1 MGMSTTPTACEK
13 METQEAATEFPEF
26 AYLVSDFGH
35 FAPHG
40 SEYGVQAPPGVSI
53 HTAIVRVPITASHVH
68 CIPEGAD
75 ILGVGFEAVQ
85 GKYGRV
91 LRIKFQFEKLEVS
104 VFAAMDGMDLPGA
117 LLDWRNAKIIPI
129 IFGTQ
134 HGDIWRYQMKVG
146 NFSEDDWEAA
156 NRILLAPENR
166 DPQPE
171 KTWDDMCRLA
181 DEHTSVVPAR
191 AIGEVDD
198 VMHSLGFPQNRP
210 FSYAGIFPIKQKHI
224 GVC

>member
-1 MGMSTTPTACEK
+1 MDMSTTPTACEK
-13 METQEAATEFPEF
+13 MEIQEAATEFPEF
-26 AYLVSDFGH
+26 AYLVSGFGR
-35 FAPHG
+35 FAPRG
-40 SEYGVQAPPGVSI
+40 SEYGVQAPPGISI
-53 HTAIVRVPITASHVH
+53 YTAIVKVPITASHVH
-68 CIPEGAD
+68 CIPEGTD
-75 ILGVGFEAVQ
+75 ILGVRFEAVQ

-117 LLDWRNAKIIPI
+117 LLNWRIARIIPI
-129 IFGTQ
+129 TFGTQ
-134 HGDIWRYQMKVG
+134 HGDVWRYQMKIG
-146 NFSEDDWEAA
+146 AFSEENWAEA
-156 NRILLAPENR
+156 NRILLAPENLGQ
-166 DPQPE
+166 QPE

-191 AIGEVDD
+191 AIGQADG

-210 FSYAGIFPIKQKHI
+210 LSYAGIFPIKQRHI